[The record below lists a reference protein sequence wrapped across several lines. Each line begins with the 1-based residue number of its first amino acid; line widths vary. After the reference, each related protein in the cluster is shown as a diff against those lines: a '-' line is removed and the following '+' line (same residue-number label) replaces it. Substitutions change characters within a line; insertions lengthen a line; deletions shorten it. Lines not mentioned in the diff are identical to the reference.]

1 MRAREP
7 FGILSATLSAAS
19 GSLEPW
25 PTVIAAIE
33 RGALRPPSSSAIDEG
48 GASPPPSS
56 SAIDEGG
63 ASPPPSSSAI
73 DEGGLRRP
81 PRAPPSTYTSRAMR
95 SPTPGVDLSQARALL
110 AAHPPID
117 LHADT
122 LMWSRWLGYDLCL
135 RHEPPLW
142 RAAFGGHVDLP
153 RLRDGGMGA
162 QFFSLVSIP
171 LARGMRGMARVV
183 FEQIDILDA
192 TLARV
197 PSKLRL
203 VRTAAEL
210 EACRREGI
218 VGALLGIEGAHALEG
233 DIDTIERFARRGVR
247 YLGLV
252 HFTANEAAYPDHGL
266 GQRAQAGLTRWG
278 FDLVRRCEAIDVLVD
293 LSHLNRRGFM
303 DACSVATR
311 PVIVS
316 HTGVTGAFAHW
327 RNIDDA
333 QLRAVAATGG
343 VVGVVFFPMY
353 LGGDGFDPLIKHLK
367 HIVNVCGE
375 DTAALG
381 SDWDGLI
388 VPSSPLRDPRS
399 IPRLT
404 QALLDAGLGEP
415 VVAKILRTNVL
426 RVLQS

>member
-1 MRAREP
+1 
-7 FGILSATLSAAS
+7 
-19 GSLEPW
+19 
-25 PTVIAAIE
+25 
-33 RGALRPPSSSAIDEG
+33 
-48 GASPPPSS
+48 
-56 SAIDEGG
+56 
-63 ASPPPSSSAI
+63 
-73 DEGGLRRP
+73 
-81 PRAPPSTYTSRAMR
+81 
-95 SPTPGVDLSQARALL
+95 
-110 AAHPPID
+110 
-117 LHADT
+117 
-122 LMWSRWLGYDLCL
+122 
-135 RHEPPLW
+135 
-142 RAAFGGHVDLP
+142 
-153 RLRDGGMGA
+153 MGA

-192 TLARV
+192 TLTRV
-197 PSKLRL
+197 PSELRH

-210 EACRREGI
+210 EACRREG
-218 VGALLGIEGAHALEG
+218 VLGALLGIEGAHALDG
-233 DIDTIERFARRGVR
+233 DIDNIERFARRGVR

-266 GQRAQAGLTRWG
+266 GRRAQAGLTRWG

-293 LSHLNRRGFM
+293 LAHLNRAGFM
-303 DACSVATR
+303 DACSVATK

-333 QLRAVAATGG
+333 QLRAVAETGG
-343 VVGVVFFPMY
+343 IVGVVFFPMY
-353 LGGDGFDPLIKHLK
+353 LGGDGFEPLIKHLK
-367 HIVNVCGE
+367 HVVNVCGE

-388 VPSSPLRDPRS
+388 VPSAPLRDPRG

-404 QALLDAGLGEP
+404 QALLDAGLGER